1 MNQEELH
8 QARTNPE
15 FLDFL
20 QEKETNALASN
31 DIAELY
37 EVLDSLLILDL
48 DENRINKIY
57 QEILKVAFDKIEQR
71 LKQDEKLSLDTEDI
85 YFIRSFYEHAIEKW
99 SMDNFDGARE
109 LFFILSQIVEDQK
122 FVDGINIH
130 LLATSKNQ
138 DMDSFYDK
146 DVEHQEQVDEEKY
159 GYFILDFKYNI
170 AEYLKENSN
179 NLEEQFTKLKHLL
192 N

>member
-1 MNQEELH
+1 MNQDELH

-20 QEKETNALASN
+20 QEKETNALTSN
-31 DIAELY
+31 NIAELY

-48 DENRINKIY
+48 DEKRINKIY
-57 QEILKVAFDKIEQR
+57 QEILKVSFDKIEER
-71 LKQDEKLSLDTEDI
+71 LKLEAKLSLDTDDI

-99 SMDNFDGARE
+99 SVNNFNGAKE
-109 LFFILSQIVEDQK
+109 LFFILSQIVEDDK

-130 LLATSKNQ
+130 LLATAKNQ

-146 DVEHQEQVDEEKY
+146 DVEHQEQVNEEKY
-159 GYFILDFKYNI
+159 GYFILDFKYDIN
-170 AEYLKENSN
+170 EYLKENKN
-179 NLEEQFTKLKHLL
+179 NLEKQYDTLKHLL

>member
-1 MNQEELH
+1 MNQDELH

-20 QEKETNALASN
+20 QEKETNALTSN
-31 DIAELY
+31 NIAELY

-48 DENRINKIY
+48 DEKRINKIY
-57 QEILKVAFDKIEQR
+57 QEILKVSFDKIEER
-71 LKQDEKLSLDTEDI
+71 LKLEAKLSLDTDDI

-99 SMDNFDGARE
+99 SVNNFNGAKE
-109 LFFILSQIVEDQK
+109 LFFILSQIVDDEK
-122 FVDGINIH
+122 FINSVNIH
-130 LLATSKNQ
+130 LLAVAKNQ

-146 DVEHQEQVDEEKY
+146 DVEHQEQVNEEKY
-159 GYFILDFKYNI
+159 GYFILDFKYDIN
-170 AEYLKENSN
+170 EYLKENKN
-179 NLEEQFTKLKHLL
+179 NLEKQYDTLKHLL